1 MRSRGGSKCVRD
13 TFATMLFTYI
23 SMSFSTVPSVILIIL
38 INSRKGD
45 LRAELEKVTWASPPF
60 SSPQNAQLELFSS
73 PNLVRKS
80 SGIPSITVLSIA
92 KVSNLIFATFFES
105 LTQQFR
111 KWISYNCSNGLYES
125 KF

>member
-1 MRSRGGSKCVRD
+1 MILSPPCCLPKHVFLS
-13 TFATMLFTYI
+13 
-23 SMSFSTVPSVILIIL
+23 SSSILIIL

-45 LRAELEKVTWASPPF
+45 LRAELWKRWASSSF
-60 SSPQNAQLELFSS
+60 SSPQNEQLELFSS

-80 SGIPSITVLSIA
+80 SGIPSITVLSIV